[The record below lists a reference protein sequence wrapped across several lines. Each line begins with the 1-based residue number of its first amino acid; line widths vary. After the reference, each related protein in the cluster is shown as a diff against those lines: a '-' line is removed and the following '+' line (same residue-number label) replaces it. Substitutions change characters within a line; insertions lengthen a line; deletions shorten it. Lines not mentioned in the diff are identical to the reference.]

1 MAVYSP
7 ALAVFVYVL
16 QAMLGP
22 VANACG
28 KGGMRLVDYLGESRV
43 RENLMHGLGR
53 GCWKRGKSC
62 RSSAGLGSVC
72 LKSHDNGLV
81 ETQPEGSCNRTS
93 ALLYR
98 VILEY
103 RNSTGVGPAIRTGIR
118 LLKRVVPGQ

>member
-28 KGGMRLVDYLGESRV
+28 KGGMRLVDYLRESRV

>member
-93 ALLYR
+93 ALLH
-98 VILEY
+98 
-103 RNSTGVGPAIRTGIR
+103 PW
-118 LLKRVVPGQ
+118 